1 MLRRIFF
8 PMCRNETPAPEET
21 GTRYRRH
28 IDEEFDP
35 RSVHDGNP
43 LNDEGDE
50 VIKSV
55 FWKGKR
61 YKFGPVTP
69 ELYKLMSLQLDE
81 WVQTQTD
88 PRCAKVKQ
96 RVLDCYTN
104 GERSLDLSN
113 LGMTNVPDVLA
124 WLTGLKVLRLGGNPL
139 NGIPYALQGMLLLEV
154 LELYN
159 NRIKEFPSW
168 FRHLCRLRIVNIGG
182 NRFRRQVA
190 NDRVFDYTT
199 FLWFD
204 EHWKLELPS
213 RAIPCSCCE
222 IAMLGDPPSAYAVQ
236 EVKFL
241 LREPGQ
247 QLWWHQVRQHRELS
261 WRPGAMPPAS
271 RAQWG
276 RLAVL
281 LHGAPGGVSP
291 PLPPLGGGKLP
302 PDMEQE
308 CDELF
313 WMIEDLYAREGMK
326 DKAERSA
333 RPHPERVE
341 LYRLDLIRRMLS
353 ADPECFD
360 RYAPTLFQA
369 CEGTLFHVLQALD
382 EVELALA
389 QEVVA
394 QSELP
399 PGFVVEFGRGVHRM
413 NLLSELFR
421 EAWMTGRD
429 AEKVKWVLRTLL
441 VGPLSLPIE
450 VRRLVEF
457 TWLNAIPPIEVF
469 LPQLRD
475 SVLKRESERDF
486 ERLDEFMAN
495 WEPWR
500 RTVLRN
506 TGADASGPG
515 FTALCR
521 EGFRAHRRG
530 KDEGFAI
537 WCSERRRDARRAAR
551 AGRSERI

>member
-8 PMCRNETPAPEET
+8 PTCRNETPAPEET
-21 GTRYRRH
+21 GVQHRRH
-28 IDEEFDP
+28 RDEEADP
-35 RSVHDGNP
+35 RSVHNGNP
-43 LNDEGDE
+43 LNFEGSE
-50 VIKSV
+50 VIKYV
-55 FWKGKR
+55 FWKGKN
-61 YKFGPVTP
+61 YKFGPITP
-69 ELYKLMSLQLDE
+69 KLYKLMSLQLDE
-81 WVQTQTD
+81 WLQTQTD

-96 RVLDCYTN
+96 RVLDCYKN
-104 GERSLDLSN
+104 GDRRLDLSN
-113 LGMTNVPDVLA
+113 LGMTKVPDVLA

-139 NGIPYALQGMLLLEV
+139 NGIPDALQGMWLLEV

-159 NRIKEFPSW
+159 NGIKEYPVW
-168 FRHLCRLRIVNIGG
+168 IGTLYGLEVVNLGG
-182 NRFRRQVA
+182 NPLLRGA
-190 NDRVFDYTT
+190 LDRLALLDPA
-199 FLWFD
+199 FLWRD
-204 EHWKLELPS
+204 EYRKRPLPP

-222 IAMLGDPPSAYAVQ
+222 IAMLGDRPSAYAVQ

-241 LREPGQ
+241 LRERGQ
-247 QLWWHQVRQHRELS
+247 RLWWHEVREHPEPS
-261 WRPGAMPPAS
+261 WRPGTMPAAS

-291 PLPPLGGGKLP
+291 PLPPPGGGKLP
-302 PDMEQE
+302 PAMEQE
-308 CDELF
+308 CRELF
-313 WMIEDLYAREGMK
+313 RTIKDLYAKERMK
-326 DKAERSA
+326 HKTVRSA
-333 RPHPERVE
+333 RPHGRSVE
-341 LYRLDLIRRMLS
+341 SYRLDLIRRMLS

-360 RYAPTLFQA
+360 RYAPTLFEA
-369 CEGTLFHVLQALD
+369 CEGTLFHVMQALD

-399 PGFVVEFGRGVHRM
+399 PGFVVEFGQGVHRM

-429 AEKVKWVLRTLL
+429 AETVKWVLRTLL

-450 VRRLVEF
+450 VRKLVEYR
-457 TWLNAIPPIEVF
+457 WLNAIPPIEVF

-475 SVLKRESERDF
+475 SVLQRESERDF
-486 ERLDEFMAN
+486 ERLDDFMAN

-500 RTVLRN
+500 RTVLRH

-530 KDEGFAI
+530 KDEGFAN
-537 WCSERRRDARRAAR
+537 WCSERRRDANRTATG
-551 AGRSERI
+551 GRSERI